1 MTRSRSVT
9 ASAAINGL
17 HCATGVLGFCKY
29 QASATAAPRLAA
41 HIDTILRCITRDQ
54 GARQPGP
61 GGGVTVQTTTTLIQ
75 NTISMRAPEQK
86 HINRLLCAL
95 YTERAATMT
104 AIKIILRITIHYKVY
119 RDPHFQTPCIT
130 LTAAGGGFGRDI
142 GLISLLSHS
151 APSRTNNNQRSLH
164 TTGYCHVRHK
174 PSAWNYS
181 ERCSELLT
189 ECRGAVNTILSSV
202 SKNI

>member
-9 ASAAINGL
+9 GSAAINGL

-75 NTISMRAPEQK
+75 NTIFYESARAEAYQ
-86 HINRLLCAL
+86 
-95 YTERAATMT
+95 
-104 AIKIILRITIHYKVY
+104 
-119 RDPHFQTPCIT
+119 QTSNF
-130 LTAAGGGFGRDI
+130 LD
-142 GLISLLSHS
+142 LSH
-151 APSRTNNNQRSLH
+151 
-164 TTGYCHVRHK
+164 
-174 PSAWNYS
+174 
-181 ERCSELLT
+181 
-189 ECRGAVNTILSSV
+189 
-202 SKNI
+202 